1 MLFHRA
7 LRYTAGIFLFS
18 LRVSVLNTFFFKGH
32 LEDDETLLHVVHKHW
47 LLGVRGLFWPTVFFI
62 GCCWLLT
69 LVHARGLLILAAILS
84 LIVAVWWL
92 RNFFDY
98 YLDAWL
104 ITDQGIIDIAW
115 FGWFHRQ
122 STRVLYSDLQGIS
135 YEIQG
140 VWGTLLRYGT
150 VSVEKISTGAAVSL
164 DHVTN
169 PKRIEL
175 MVLKNMEAYL
185 HAKNLKDSKQVQ
197 QLLASLVAE
206 QINLRERQNASEDM
220 DE

>member
-1 MLFHRA
+1 MF
-7 LRYTAGIFLFS
+7 
-18 LRVSVLNTFFFKGH
+18 LNTFLFKNH
-32 LEDDETLLHVVHKHW
+32 LEEDEELLTVVHKHW
-47 LLGVRGLFWPTVFFI
+47 LLGFKALFWPTIFFASAI
-62 GCCWLLT
+62 WLLV
-69 LVHARGLLILAAILS
+69 LVQARGLVIGMAI
-84 LIVAVWWL
+84 IAMVIGVWWL

-135 YEIQG
+135 YEIKG
-140 VWGTLLRYGT
+140 VWGTLLRYGAL
-150 VSVEKISTGAAVSL
+150 SVEKISTGTAVTL
-164 DHVTN
+164 EYVPR

-175 MVLKNMEAYL
+175 MVLRNMEKYL
-185 HAKNLKDSKQVQ
+185 HAKNMKDSKQVQ
-197 QLLASLVAE
+197 ELLATLVAE
-206 QINLRERQNASEDM
+206 HVQLREHQKESDED

>member
-1 MLFHRA
+1 MFA
-7 LRYTAGIFLFS
+7 LLC
-18 LRVSVLNTFFFKGH
+18 V
-32 LEDDETLLHVVHKHW
+32 W
-47 LLGVRGLFWPTVFFI
+47 LLSLAQVRGAVI
-62 GCCWLLT
+62 
-69 LVHARGLLILAAILS
+69 AMAIIS
-84 LIVAVWWL
+84 ICVGVWWL

-135 YEIQG
+135 YEIIG

-150 VSVEKISTGAAVSL
+150 LSVEKISTGTAVSMEY
-164 DHVTN
+164 VQS
-169 PKRIEL
+169 PKKIEL
-175 MVLKNMEAYL
+175 MVLKNMETYL

-197 QLLASLVAE
+197 ELLSALVAE
-206 QINLRERQNASEDM
+206 QINLRDQEE
-220 DE
+220 